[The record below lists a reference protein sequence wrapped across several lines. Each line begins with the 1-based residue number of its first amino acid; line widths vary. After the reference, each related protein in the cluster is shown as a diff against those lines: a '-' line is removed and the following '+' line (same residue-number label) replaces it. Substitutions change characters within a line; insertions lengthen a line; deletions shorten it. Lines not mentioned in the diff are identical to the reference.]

1 MVRKRKKPRGGGEQA
16 EQSEQDAPPKPAKV
30 PEVGTGL
37 KALLERAG
45 LATLPPPKPKRATA
59 IGGAPAHSGGAPKA
73 AGGPARAASAGGFG
87 SGANVAAGGKNP
99 PPGSAA
105 GPAAPRPKAPYTTAE
120 LSALN
125 SAYRGV
131 EPIRRRAR
139 VAGAH
144 KPLVPG
150 ARTVDPADQLARER
164 LAALVG
170 GGVRFEVRWDDGF
183 VQATRAGGAASQLSR
198 AQSARFEPE
207 AQLDLH
213 GKRQTDAQRMLG
225 EFVRGEH
232 RRGARRLLVIVGKGE
247 HSDDGVGVL
256 GRAAVEVLTA
266 GVAAPLVAALAS
278 AHPTLGGK
286 GALAV
291 VLL

>member
-1 MVRKRKKPRGGGEQA
+1 MVKKRKKRGEHT
-16 EQSEQDAPPKPAKV
+16 EEDAAPKPAKV

-45 LATLPPPKPKRATA
+45 LATLPPPKPKRGAA
-59 IGGAPAHSGGAPKA
+59 KASGAPAHGPSASSKSAPPAPSATPPAPK
-73 AGGPARAASAGGFG
+73 
-87 SGANVAAGGKNP
+87 
-99 PPGSAA
+99 
-105 GPAAPRPKAPYTTAE
+105 PKAPYTTAE

-125 SAYRGV
+125 QAYRGV
-131 EPIRRRAR
+131 APIRRSPGTR
-139 VAGAH
+139 VTAAP
-144 KPLVPG
+144 KPGPV
-150 ARTVDPADQLARER
+150 ARTTDPGDDLARER
-164 LAALVG
+164 LSALVG

-183 VQATRAGGAASQLSR
+183 VQAQRASGAQAQLSR

-207 AQLDLH
+207 ARLDLH
-213 GKRQTDAQRMLG
+213 GKRQTEAQRLLG

-247 HSDDGVGVL
+247 HSDDGKGVL
-256 GRAAVEVLTA
+256 GAAAIEVLTA
-266 GVAAPLVAALAS
+266 GVAAPLVAAVSS

-291 VLL
+291 VLM

>member
-1 MVRKRKKPRGGGEQA
+1 VVRKRKKARGGGEKVD
-16 EQSEQDAPPKPAKV
+16 EDAPPKPAKV

-45 LATLPPPKPKRATA
+45 LATLPPPKPKRA
-59 IGGAPAHSGGAPKA
+59 APKPTGA
-73 AGGPARAASAGGFG
+73 AARPASAGGFG
-87 SGANVAAGGKNP
+87 SGVNAAAAGKNAP
-99 PPGSAA
+99 QGSAA
-105 GPAAPRPKAPYTTAE
+105 APAAPRPKAPYTTGE

-131 EPIRRRAR
+131 EPIRRPPRTR
-139 VAGAH
+139 VGAP
-144 KPLVPG
+144 KPLVPV
-150 ARTVDPADQLARER
+150 ARVADPADQVARER

-183 VQATRAGGAASQLSR
+183 VQAARASGAASQLSR

-213 GKRQTDAQRMLG
+213 GKRQADAQRLLG

>member
-1 MVRKRKKPRGGGEQA
+1 VVRKRKKPRGGEQA
-16 EQSEQDAPPKPAKV
+16 DEDAPPKPAKV

-45 LATLPPPKPKRATA
+45 LATLPPPKPKRA
-59 IGGAPAHSGGAPKA
+59 APKPA
-73 AGGPARAASAGGFG
+73 VAPARAAGAGGFG
-87 SGANVAAGGKNP
+87 GGKNAP
-99 PPGSAA
+99 QGSAA
-105 GPAAPRPKAPYTTAE
+105 APAAPKPKAPYSTAE

-139 VAGAH
+139 VAGAP
-144 KPLVPG
+144 KPLAPV
-150 ARTVDPADQLARER
+150 ARTADPADELARER

-170 GGVRFEVRWDDGF
+170 GGVRFEVHWDDGF
-183 VQATRAGGAASQLSR
+183 VQAARAGGAASQLSR

-207 AQLDLH
+207 ARLDLH
-213 GKRQTDAQRMLG
+213 GKRQTDAQRLLG

-256 GRAAVEVLTA
+256 GRVAVEVLTA

>member
-1 MVRKRKKPRGGGEQA
+1 VVRKPKKRRRGGEPAEQA
-16 EQSEQDAPPKPAKV
+16 DSDAPPKPAKV

-45 LATLPPPKPKRATA
+45 LATLPPPKPKRAA
-59 IGGAPAHSGGAPKA
+59 PKPSGAGGA
-73 AGGPARAASAGGFG
+73 PARAASAA
-87 SGANVAAGGKNP
+87 SGKN
-99 PPGSAA
+99 GSQASA
-105 GPAAPRPKAPYTTAE
+105 PAPAAPKPRAPYTTAE

-125 SAYRGV
+125 QAYRGV
-131 EPIRRRAR
+131 APIRRSPRTRPA
-139 VAGAH
+139 AGT
-144 KPLVPG
+144 KPPAPI
-150 ARTVDPADQLARER
+150 ARTTDPEDELARER
-164 LAALVG
+164 LSALVG

-183 VQATRAGGAASQLSR
+183 VQAQRASGAASQLSR

-213 GKRQTDAQRMLG
+213 GKRQVDAQRLLG
-225 EFVRGEH
+225 EFVRGAH

-256 GRAAVEVLTA
+256 GSAAVDVLTA
-266 GVAAPLVAALAS
+266 GVAAPLVAAVAS